1 MEHKPVI
8 VINIRESEEQL
19 VHICGYEGKII
30 CKCSCEEHVPLV
42 SLEIEMKNEIFLIQI
57 YNWAILSGH
66 LWSVKFLFFWYLAVS
81 WIICASVK
89 QNFFYRSEKKLVNN
103 ISCDIALKV
112 YHNQCL
118 PWSFPCSFQRNE
130 LAWCTI
136 PNKKLTSH

>member
-57 YNWAILSGH
+57 YNCAILSGH
-66 LWSVKFLFFWYLAVS
+66 LWSVKFLFFWYLNVS

-89 QNFFYRSEKKLVNN
+89 QNFFYKSEKNLQKEENLVNN
-103 ISCDIALKV
+103 IFLWYCFKSLSQSVLTLKFSLLLSEKRIGLM
-112 YHNQCL
+112 HH
-118 PWSFPCSFQRNE
+118 S
-130 LAWCTI
+130 
-136 PNKKLTSH
+136 

>member
-57 YNWAILSGH
+57 YNCAILSGH
-66 LWSVKFLFFWYLAVS
+66 LWSVKFLFFWYLTVS

-89 QNFFYRSEKKLVNN
+89 QNFFYKSEKNLQKEKNLVNN
-103 ISCDIALKV
+103 IFLWYCFKSLSQSVLTLKFSLLLSEKRIGLM
-112 YHNQCL
+112 HH
-118 PWSFPCSFQRNE
+118 S
-130 LAWCTI
+130 
-136 PNKKLTSH
+136 